1 MNPYEVLG
9 VSHDATEAEI
19 KAAYRKLAA
28 KYHPDNYA
36 GSPLEDLASDKMK
49 EINAAYDLLIK
60 QKKQAGNHSTTGQ
73 SNGYNYNPGAGY
85 GYSQQGTA
93 SSYPD
98 VRRLIQSGR
107 LYEAEE
113 ILDGVPSAARGAE
126 WYFLKG
132 VCFYSR
138 GWLEDAFKY
147 FAQARAM
154 DPQNAEY
161 AQAYNQV
168 NMRRNGNMAGNP
180 YGNIQMGGCDVCDMC
195 STMLCMNMC
204 CNCLG
209 GGICRC

>member
-1 MNPYEVLG
+1 MNPYQVLG
-9 VSHDATEAEI
+9 VDQNATEAEI

-36 GSPLEDLASDKMK
+36 GSPLEDLASEKMK

-60 QKKQAGNHSTTGQ
+60 QKKQSGSHSTTG
-73 SNGYNYNPGAGY
+73 SGAGYGYNPGAGY
-85 GYSQQGTA
+85 GYGHQGGA
-93 SSYPD
+93 SGYPD
-98 VRRLIQSGR
+98 VRRLLQANR
-107 LYEAEE
+107 FYEAEE
-113 ILDGVPSAARGAE
+113 ILNGVPASARGAE

-138 GWLEDAFKY
+138 GWLEDAFNC
-147 FAQARAM
+147 FSQAKAM
-154 DPQNAEY
+154 DPTNIEY

-168 NMRRNGNMAGNP
+168 NARRNGNMAGNP
-180 YGNIQMGGCDVCDMC
+180 YGNIHMGGMDVCDMC
-195 STMLCMNMC
+195 STMLCLNAC